1 MPSWALSTAR
11 LCSPQSQAKVSAP
24 ASDTCPLLARDHAAR
39 CRVLGRPRKNHYGV
53 SLRPC
58 VAWCSQ
64 PRTWAASL
72 GGALVVAHAAG
83 RVAVAA
89 PRPWWRGRV
98 GAVLAITIGMVIA
111 FFGWKNQLPWPAS
124 LTWNSLAGYL
134 DNFQTWLSDSR
145 NVPDPSFFF
154 VAFNGIA
161 TFLDDLV
168 GWITS
173 FFFKLTWVG
182 TAALGT
188 LVVLRY
194 GGRRPALG
202 VVAAFA
208 VFALTGLWEPSVQTF
223 SLTIASV

>member
-1 MPSWALSTAR
+1 MP
-11 LCSPQSQAKVSAP
+11 
-24 ASDTCPLLARDHAAR
+24 
-39 CRVLGRPRKNHYGV
+39 
-53 SLRPC
+53 
-58 VAWCSQ
+58 
-64 PRTWAASL
+64 
-72 GGALVVAHAAG
+72 
-83 RVAVAA
+83 A

-145 NVPDPSFFF
+145 NVPHPSVFF

-182 TAALGT
+182 TTALGT
-188 LVVLRY
+188 LVVLRF
-194 GGRRPALG
+194 GGRRAALG
-202 VVAAFA
+202 VARCVRGLRADGLVGAERADVRPHDRVRQRSHSRSGCRSACSRAAPTA
-208 VFALTGLWEPSVQTF
+208 SSASSRPCSMRCRSSRPSRT
-223 SLTIASV
+223 